1 MADCNSCKTN
11 KPDVV
16 PYVVHES
23 TMARME
29 RQTKRLWITI
39 LVLIFL
45 LVGTN
50 CAWRWYESQFETIE
64 ESYQEVIQEAD
75 NGENHFVGGD
85 IIGETDNQDQNN

>member
-11 KPDVV
+11 KPDSVS
-16 PYVVHES
+16 YVVHES

-50 CAWRWYESQFETIE
+50 CACCGMSRSLKLLKKAQLLKHSKTA
-64 ESYQEVIQEAD
+64 QVQ
-75 NGENHFVGGD
+75 
-85 IIGETDNQDQNN
+85 TL

>member
-64 ESYQEVIQEAD
+64 ETVIEAEQD
-75 NGENHFVGGD
+75 GTGINIVGGGD
-85 IIGETDNQDQNN
+85 IGYGTESQDNQN